1 MTKRKSET
9 DAAELRRRAESMT
22 QWLVAHPLQ
31 GEADA
36 QKLLHE
42 LQVYQVEL
50 EMQNAELRLAQ
61 EETAAMLRQVT
72 LLNKRLEKTA
82 KDHSASS
89 GKINAAIQAESVVL
103 AKMCDEMRS
112 PLKVITDMARRIR
125 RLGTDSTQAKCLDK
139 LDAASAQL
147 SEIIDAAFA
156 PSRRAL
162 N

>member
-1 MTKRKSET
+1 MTKRKSEI

-22 QWLVAHPLQ
+22 QWLIAHPLQ

-61 EETAAMLRQVT
+61 DETAAMLQQVT

-82 KDHSASS
+82 KDNSASS
-89 GKINAAIQAESVVL
+89 DKINAAIRAEGAVL
-103 AKMCDEMRS
+103 TMMCDELRS

-147 SEIIDAAFA
+147 SGIIDAALA
-156 PSRRAL
+156 PSKRAP